1 MDPPRADAAE
11 APFLRT
17 LAAIRTRCAQVHDL
31 AEKGALQYFD
41 YHPARRD
48 AVIAFCA
55 SIMQVCLGS
64 FLPPPPRP
72 IDARYQRDFANAF
85 DTVRATPPP
94 MMFSNPRRR
103 SPLMADGATLT
114 PVSPASR
121 PSSNPGPPRASPP
134 PNNANASSISS
145 LSLSSSTPVL
155 ATTGRTPNPE
165 RDVRLP
171 AQRVSGS
178 LACTCFVRVC
188 FQGLQNS
195 LAASTVRPAMP
206 F

>member
-64 FLPPPPRP
+64 FLPPPVQLTRVIRGTLRMRLIP
-72 IDARYQRDFANAF
+72 YVQ
-85 DTVRATPPP
+85 
-94 MMFSNPRRR
+94 
-103 SPLMADGATLT
+103 PLH
-114 PVSPASR
+114 P
-121 PSSNPGPPRASPP
+121 
-134 PNNANASSISS
+134 
-145 LSLSSSTPVL
+145 
-155 ATTGRTPNPE
+155 
-165 RDVRLP
+165 
-171 AQRVSGS
+171 
-178 LACTCFVRVC
+178 
-188 FQGLQNS
+188 
-195 LAASTVRPAMP
+195 
-206 F
+206 